1 METIQNVYQA
11 KTSAE
16 ASTMLQELQRRA
28 ATARDLI
35 IPTHEVGM
43 TARDAMIAIPGPF
56 GSMEAMPLSPNAH
69 RQLGTKL
76 DIPRAYY
83 QRMQEAQPELLS
95 ANVNTWLQS
104 TDEKNM
110 LWRMMDGR
118 VRAVLSD
125 RYRPYD
131 TADLAFSTLQK
142 ATSAGAQ
149 ISRFTLTDDRF
160 EMRLIQPQWEESLTY
175 PESGIDARY
184 GSDGGH
190 RIGRAMGRLIP
201 GCYVSNSET
210 GNGGLSIRPFILDM
224 VCSNGM
230 ISEESFRRIHLGQQQ
245 DAGYLSIETRKA
257 KDATM
262 WLEVAD
268 LVTAVFDRERFQTL
282 VEELRG
288 TATRVLAEPIAA
300 VENVVKN
307 YGLTEDDKQAILN
320 ELISPSHDRD
330 PGRTVFGLIS
340 AVTERAKAYRDTNP
354 DQETA
359 LEIIGY
365 ELAKAPETMVA
376 IRR

>member
-131 TADLAFSTLQK
+131 TADLAFTTLQK